1 MTDPAQSLLPLGY
14 ACAIGLLVGLE
25 RGWTGRDADN
35 GHRVAGIRTFG
46 LLGLA
51 GGAAALIAGPLGVA
65 LVLLSGIVLIVGY
78 VRQGQASDGQSA
90 TSAIAGLLVL
100 GLSALAASGQPEPAL
115 AGAAVTIFL
124 LSSRQYLH
132 KLVGDLTTEEMRA
145 AAEFAVVALVLFP
158 LAPDR
163 GMGPLAAINPHRVL
177 LVVVLVSGISFAA
190 YLAGH
195 HVSRGKGPMLAA
207 AAGALVSSTA
217 VTAALARRIRD
228 NDQGEAR
235 TLTAALLLASI
246 VGGLRV
252 LAVIAFLAPLA
263 FANAAGAI
271 LPGLAILAAATVW
284 AWDRKAVAADGWK
297 PAGNPLELGAAVAF
311 AAIAMVATLGSR
323 LASSMFGSS
332 GPLVV
337 LTATGM
343 ADVDAAVL
351 AFSSLPPADQAMLA
365 GPALAVPVAANMLL
379 KAITTLLLSRNRTG
393 VWAALPLIGCS
404 VLIVL
409 ATIVIWFRA

>member
-1 MTDPAQSLLPLGY
+1 MVEPAQSLLSLGY
-14 ACAIGLLVGLE
+14 AGAIGLLVGLE
-25 RGWTGRDADN
+25 RGWTGRDADD

-51 GGAAALIAGPLGVA
+51 GGTAALVAGPIGA
-65 LVLLSGIVLIVGY
+65 ILVLLSGIVLIVGY
-78 VRQGQASDGQSA
+78 IRQTRAHDGQSA
-90 TSAIAGLLVL
+90 TNAIAGLLVL
-100 GLSALAASGQPEPAL
+100 GLSSLAASGQPETAL
-115 AGAAVTIFL
+115 AGAAVSIFL
-124 LSSRQYLH
+124 LSSRQRLH
-132 KLVGDLTTEEMRA
+132 RLVSDLTADEMRA
-145 AAEFAVVALVLFP
+145 AAEFAIVALVLFP

-163 GMGPLAAINPHRVL
+163 GMGPFGAINPHHIL
-177 LVVVLVSGISFAA
+177 FVVVLVSGISFAA

-195 HVSRGKGPMLAA
+195 HLSRGKGPMLTA

-217 VTAALARRIRD
+217 VTAALARRMRD
-228 NDQGEAR
+228 SDDAEAW
-235 TLTAALLLASI
+235 TLTAGLLIASI
-246 VGGLRV
+246 VGGLRI

-271 LPGLAILAAATVW
+271 LPGLAVLAATTVW
-284 AWDRKAVAADGWK
+284 AWDGKAVSATDWK
-297 PAGNPLELGAAVAF
+297 PVGNPLELGAAVAF

-323 LASSMFGSS
+323 LASSAFGSS

-351 AFSSLPPADQAMLA
+351 AFSSLPPTDQAMLA

-379 KAITTLLLSRNRTG
+379 KAIITMLLTRNRAG
-393 VWAALPLIGCS
+393 VRAALPLVSCAA
-404 VLIVL
+404 LIVFA
-409 ATIVIWFRA
+409 ATVIWFRV